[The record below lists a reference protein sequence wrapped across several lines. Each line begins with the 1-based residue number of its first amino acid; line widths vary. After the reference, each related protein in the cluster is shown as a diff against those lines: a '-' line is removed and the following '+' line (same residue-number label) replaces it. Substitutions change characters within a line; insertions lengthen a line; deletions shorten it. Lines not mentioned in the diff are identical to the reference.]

1 VIADGVRTLYRVRM
15 DPLEPVATVGSGDA
29 FLAGL
34 VSARYSGKPPDECLR
49 YGVACGA
56 ESTQRLGAGVIDP
69 RGVERVLPEVEVE
82 RLEQAAE
89 VR

>member
-1 VIADGVRTLYRVRM
+1 
-15 DPLEPVATVGSGDA
+15 VATVGSGDA

-34 VSARYSGKPPDECLR
+34 VAARYTGKAPDECLR

-69 RGVERVLPEVEVE
+69 RGVERLVPEVEVE
-82 RLEQAAE
+82 RIEQAAE